1 MKPIADTYSQI
12 EEMVSSYI
20 NQMYERYE
28 NSNKVTDDD
37 ILCMKDALDVLSK
50 LYRAGDY

>member
-12 EEMVSSYI
+12 EEMVSYYI
-20 NQMYERYE
+20 DKMYERYMDKSE
-28 NSNKVTDDD
+28 VTDDD
-37 ILCMKDALDVLSK
+37 ILRMQDALDVLNK